1 MTLTVPEILEEL
13 RLNRG
18 YFPREAVEAA
28 IERREEM
35 VPELLRILDEAAERP
50 EELLEEPAAI
60 GHLYA
65 LYLLAQFRE
74 PAAFPRIVR
83 LFRLPAEVEDELT
96 GEVATDGL
104 DRMLAS
110 LNHGDVA
117 TIQRLIEDPE
127 VSEWVRGGA
136 LGALEEMVFS
146 GQLSREEVV
155 AYLGDLLAGKLERQ
169 HSNAWNCLV
178 SVAAN
183 LHATELAPKL
193 RRAFEEGLVDPF
205 FTSPEELEKELSQP
219 REVVLKRSRR
229 RAKGPIEDV
238 VREMS
243 WWACF
248 DEPALPKGSGA
259 ATEDATT
266 ASSTLPSRE
275 PEGRWTASSTP
286 FVREGPKVG
295 RNDPCPCGSGRKHKR
310 CCGSRTPG

>member
-1 MTLTVPEILEEL
+1 MTLTVAEILEEL

-35 VPELLRILDEAAERP
+35 VPELLRVLDEAAERP

-83 LFRLPAEVEDELT
+83 LVSLPAEVEDELT
-96 GEVATDGL
+96 GEVATEGL

-155 AYLGDLLAGKLERQ
+155 AYLGDLLAGKLERE

-178 SVAAN
+178 SVATD
-183 LHATELAPKL
+183 LHATELAPQL

-205 FTSPEELEKELSQP
+205 FTSMEELEKMLKEP
-219 REVVLKRSRR
+219 REVVLQRSRR

-238 VREMS
+238 VAEMS

-248 DEPALPKGSGA
+248 DEPAPSKESGV
-259 ATEDATT
+259 ATEEAT
-266 ASSTLPSRE
+266 AVSSTLRSRE
-275 PEGRWTASSTP
+275 PEGRWAPSSTP

-295 RNDPCPCGSGRKHKR
+295 RNDPCPCGSGKKHKR
-310 CCGSRTPG
+310 CCGSRPGG